1 MSLIKTIVRSGI
13 LPLSS
18 NKRAANQ
25 QLKTLRKLLAKAH
38 DTAFGREYNFIDILN
53 SDDLVKSYQE
63 FVPVNN
69 YLSIKK
75 WWQRSFDGE
84 KSVCWPG
91 KTFYFALSSG
101 TTDSASKYI
110 PVSNDMRKRLTRA
123 SLKQI
128 IHIGRSKNIPRNT
141 LSKHSLMIGGSTD
154 LQYNGTNYS
163 GDLSG
168 ITTGNVPFWFE
179 PFSKPD
185 NETRKKRNWQEK
197 IDEIVNEAPNWDVG
211 MVAGV
216 PAWVQIIFERI
227 IEKYNLNTIHDLWP
241 NLKVYIHGGVSLDPY
256 KKSLEKL
263 FGQKVY
269 YYETY
274 LASEGF
280 IAQQTSDEAK
290 GMKLLVKNGIF
301 YEFIPFNEKNFTED
315 GELKE
320 NPEVVWLEDVR
331 QGEEYALLISTC
343 SGAWRYMIGD
353 TIKFVSK
360 RNLEIKITGRTK
372 HFLSLCGEHLSV
384 DNMNTAIVKLA
395 DELQQPINEFSV
407 AGIRHE
413 ELFGHHWF
421 ISLNE
426 SVSVSKAHI
435 KQRID
440 DLLKDLNDDYA
451 VERKHALK
459 DIKVDVYSSEVF
471 LDFMRQRGKEGGQ
484 NKFPRVMKMELYE
497 EWVKYLE
504 QHAQTIS

>member
-1 MSLIKTIVRSGI
+1 
-13 LPLSS
+13 
-18 NKRAANQ
+18 
-25 QLKTLRKLLAKAH
+25 LK
-38 DTAFGREYNFIDILN
+38 
-53 SDDLVKSYQE
+53 
-63 FVPVNN
+63 
-69 YLSIKK
+69 
-75 WWQRSFDGE
+75 
-84 KSVCWPG
+84 
-91 KTFYFALSSG
+91 
-101 TTDSASKYI
+101 
-110 PVSNDMRKRLTRA
+110 
-123 SLKQI
+123 
-128 IHIGRSKNIPRNT
+128 
-141 LSKHSLMIGGSTD
+141 
-154 LQYNGTNYS
+154 
-163 GDLSG
+163 
-168 ITTGNVPFWFE
+168 
-179 PFSKPD
+179 
-185 NETRKKRNWQEK
+185 
-197 IDEIVNEAPNWDVG
+197 
-211 MVAGV
+211 
-216 PAWVQIIFERI
+216 
-227 IEKYNLNTIHDLWP
+227 KYNLNTIHDLWP

-315 GELKE
+315 GELKD
-320 NPEVVWLEDVR
+320 NPEVLWLEDVR

-413 ELFGHHWF
+413 GLFGHHWF

-426 SVSVSKAHI
+426 QVNVSKAHI

-459 DIKVDVYSSEVF
+459 DIKVDVYPSEVF